1 MKKLLIIVAALL
13 GAMSLLACEVSTA
26 NLTNVRICNNAVD
39 NGGDCSEDMTAF
51 KTTDPVIYLS
61 ANLENAPDG
70 TVVTAT
76 WNYVKGEYSNEK
88 QEIDKVSA
96 TATDGGNLP
105 FHASLTGPTDGWPKG
120 DYEVIVSLS
129 SDNSTP
135 ITKPFSIK

>member
-1 MKKLLIIVAALL
+1 MKKVLVIIAALL
-13 GAMSLLACEVSTA
+13 GAFLLLACEVSTA

-39 NGGDCSEDMTAF
+39 NGGDCSEDMATF

-61 ANLENAPDG
+61 ADLENAPSG

-76 WNYVKGEYSNEK
+76 WNYVKGEFSNEK
-88 QEIDKVSA
+88 LEMDKVSA
-96 TATDGGNLP
+96 TAADGGNLP
-105 FHASLTGPTDGWPKG
+105 FHASLTGPADGWPKG

-135 ITKPFSIK
+135 ITKLYSIK